1 MKIKDKLNLG
11 IGISFITTIILLVVI
26 LISSNTITKENRTHA
41 LSLEMYKAATEL
53 NSIQYEYLL
62 HHEKRM
68 KQQWNLRYKS
78 IMDLIN
84 AAEKT
89 KAIKSVEAD
98 LVDLGNKFSQVV
110 ANYEKKQKL
119 IQERASEKEINS
131 NLLIEEELTTQL
143 LIKSHLIYTKCT
155 LLAEN
160 AHNNV
165 IRVANLS
172 LSAAFII
179 MTFFVLIMII
189 SSLLISKSISKPL
202 DKLKQGIKILSK
214 GNLEHQI
221 KIVRKDELGDF
232 TAAFNNAIAKLKK
245 ITASRDELNK
255 EVIERKKLE
264 KKLKKLAHFDILT
277 NCYSRG
283 YGLALLERQI
293 KIANRKKS
301 SILLSYLDVDNLKDI
316 NDTFG
321 HREGDEVLKKVAKF
335 FKSTLREVDIV
346 CRLGGDEFLLVFP
359 ESSLTDVPLIKKRLN
374 KNLKKLNQK
383 LAKPYKIAFSS
394 GFSVYSPANPVSVDR
409 LIEIADEK
417 MYKEKRSK
425 KKKEL

>member
-41 LSLEMYKAATEL
+41 LSLEIYKAATEL
-53 NSIQYEYLL
+53 DSIQYEYLL

-68 KQQWNLRYKS
+68 EQQWNLRYKS

-110 ANYEKKQKL
+110 ANY
-119 IQERASEKEINS
+119 
-131 NLLIEEELTTQL
+131 QL

-232 TAAFNNAIAKLKK
+232 TAAFNNAVAKLKK

-316 NDTFG
+316 NDTFS